1 MAANQSQLEI
11 EQSLSE
17 LFADFQPA
25 SDSLYSELPQKAIFL
40 ARFLQQRASDL
51 QTPQERR
58 QQAELDRMIHN
69 PQDKSTL
76 AQLTDQ
82 AFRSRVPARVV
93 DQLTHILDVQGIPRF
108 FSPID
113 RTLLKGFQSF
123 GSYLPGVAVPLV
135 KEKMHQETANVIL
148 PAEQEML
155 TQHLSRRRNEGV
167 RMNVNFL
174 GEALLGEEE
183 AGRRLQGYLQA
194 LQLPEIEVISVKIST
209 IYSQISSLDEE
220 HSVSVLSNRLE
231 HLYRNSG
238 KVRFRRADGR
248 EVAKFVYLDLEEYRD
263 LNITAKVF
271 MQTLDRPGLE
281 DVEAGI
287 ALQAYIPDSFV
298 IQKQINAWARQRIA
312 SGGAPVTIRVVKGAN
327 MEMERGEASL
337 RGWPQATYKTKL
349 ETDANYKRMLHEGM
363 KPENLE
369 AVRLGIA
376 SHNLFDVAY
385 GLVLAWEAGGLD
397 QVQLE
402 MLEGMANHQRRALFQ
417 LNRNLLLYA
426 PACKQQEFVNAISY
440 LIRRLDE
447 NTGPKNFLR
456 HAFHLQVDSEDWQLL
471 EQNFL
476 DSCDEISQ
484 LGEDPRRQQNRAL
497 AVPVSPRQQDDWQ
510 RFRNEPDT
518 DFCLPANIQWANQIL
533 EQWKTRCDN
542 SAVEIPLVIDG
553 TEILND
559 RPLRQSYD
567 PSRHQTVVAR
577 FREASADDIQ
587 QAVDCG
593 RRDEDGW
600 RNLKSDERT
609 KILDGVAAQLRQA
622 RGDLI
627 GAAVAEAG
635 KTILESDPEVSE
647 AIDFAEFY
655 PRSAHYLQSLDG
667 VLARGKGLV
676 AVISPWNFPIA
687 IPCGGISAAL
697 AAGNTVILKPASD
710 TALIAYEL
718 CRCFWRA
725 GVSQKTLQ
733 FTPCSGAEAG
743 QFLVSHAEVD
753 VVILTG
759 GTETAYTMLSQKP
772 DLNLLAETG
781 GKNATVVTS
790 LADRDQAIKHVIHSA
805 FSHSGQKCS
814 ATSLLV
820 LEEEIYDDV
829 KFQQALRDAVSSLPV
844 GSAWDLTTRVG
855 PLIRPPSGA
864 LLQGLKEL
872 ESGESWALLPE
883 QKQHNPAIFSP
894 GVKWGVRP
902 GSFTHNT
909 EFFGPLLGVMKA
921 KDLQQAIDLVNAT
934 GYGLTSGLESLDKRE
949 QKLWQHS
956 IKAGNLYVNRSTTGA
971 IVLRQP
977 FGGMGKSAFGPGIKA
992 GGPNY
997 VAQLMEF
1004 QESGTSQVKTEVRN
1018 PYLNA
1023 LAQHLRQLQKQG
1035 GRFPPQEVQR
1045 TLMAIASYDWHA
1057 REEFG
1062 LSHDHQRLVGQDNL
1076 RRYFP
1081 VRELRIRIH
1090 PKDTFFEIIARVC
1103 AAKSLDC
1110 RITVS
1115 LPPTWSSSVVD
1126 QLDAW
1131 TGEWAGSIEFVEE
1144 TDEALARVILTGQT
1158 DRVRYAS
1165 RNRVPQSIF
1174 DAVAASGHYVAHH
1187 NVFFHGRI
1195 ELLWYLQEQSVCIDY
1210 HRYGNLGDR
1219 AGQKRQEPL

>member
-17 LFADFQPA
+17 VFADFQPA
-25 SDSLYSELPQKAIFL
+25 PDSVYSELPQKAVFL
-40 ARFLQQRASDL
+40 ARLLQQHATEL

-82 AFRSRVPARVV
+82 AFRSKVPARVV
-93 DQLTHILDVQGIPRF
+93 DQLIHILDVQGIPRF

-155 TQHLSRRRNEGV
+155 TQHLNRRRNEGV

-183 AGRRLQGYLQA
+183 AGRRLQAYLQA
-194 LQLPEIEVISVKIST
+194 LQLPELEVISVKIST
-209 IYSQISSLDEE
+209 IYSQISALDGE

-231 HLYRNSG
+231 HLYRNAS
-238 KVRFRRADGR
+238 KARFQRADGR
-248 EVAKFVYLDLEEYRD
+248 EVAKFVYLDMEEYRD
-263 LNITAKVF
+263 LHITAKVF

-281 DVEAGI
+281 HVQAGI
-287 ALQAYIPDSFV
+287 ALQAYIPDSFMV
-298 IQKQINAWARQRIA
+298 QKQINAWARQRIA
-312 SGGAPVTIRVVKGAN
+312 KGGAPATIRVVKGAN
-327 MEMERGEASL
+327 MEMERGEASV

-363 KPENLE
+363 KPENLK

-376 SHNLFDVAY
+376 THNLFDVAY

-426 PACKQQEFVNAISY
+426 PACKQQEFVNAIAY

-447 NTGPKNFLR
+447 NTGPNNFLR
-456 HAFHLQVDSEDWQLL
+456 HAFHLQVDDEDWQLL
-471 EQNFL
+471 QREFL
-476 DSCDEISQ
+476 DSCNKINQLDE
-484 LGEDPRRQQNRAL
+484 GPRRQQNRFQ
-497 AVPVSPRQQDDWQ
+497 AVPVSPPQQNDWQ
-510 RFRNEPDT
+510 GFRNEPDT
-518 DFCLPANIQWANQIL
+518 DFCLPANIQWANEVL
-533 EQWKTRCDN
+533 EQWKTRCDD
-542 SAVEIPLVIDG
+542 SATNIPLVIDG
-553 TEILND
+553 TEILD
-559 RPLRQSYD
+559 ERPIRQSYD

-577 FREASADDIQ
+577 FRQASANDIQ
-587 QAVDCG
+587 RAVDCG

-600 RNLKSDERT
+600 RDLKSDERT
-609 KILDGVAAQLRQA
+609 RILDRVADQLRQS
-622 RGDLI
+622 RSHLI
-627 GAAVAEAG
+627 GSAVAEAG
-635 KTILESDPEVSE
+635 KTILESDSEISE

-655 PRSAHYLQSLDG
+655 PRTAHQLQSMDG
-667 VLARGKGLV
+667 VSARGKGLV
-676 AVISPWNFPIA
+676 AVVSPWNFPIS

-697 AAGNTVILKPASD
+697 AAGNTVILKPSSD
-710 TALIAYEL
+710 TVLVAYEL
-718 CRCFWRA
+718 CRCFWQA

-733 FTPCSGAEAG
+733 FTPCSGTGAG
-743 QFLVSHAEVD
+743 QLLVSHTEVD

-759 GTETAYTMLSQKP
+759 GTDTAHMMLSQKP

-790 LADRDQAIKHVIHSA
+790 LADRDQAIKHIIHSA
-805 FSHSGQKCS
+805 FGHSGQKCS

-820 LEEEIYDDV
+820 LEEELYDDA
-829 KFQQALRDAVSSLPV
+829 KFQQALRDAVRSLPV

-855 PLIRPPSGA
+855 PLIRPPSGV

-872 ESGESWALLPE
+872 EAGESWTLLPE
-883 QKQHNPAIFSP
+883 QKQDNPGLFSP
-894 GVKWGVRP
+894 GVKWGVQP

-1004 QESGTSQVKTEVRN
+1004 TENGTSQIEAEVRN
-1018 PYLNA
+1018 PHLNA
-1023 LAQHLRQLQKQG
+1023 LAQRLHQLQKQG
-1035 GRFPPQEVQR
+1035 GHFPAQEVHH
-1045 TLMAIASYDWHA
+1045 TLMAIASYDWYA

-1062 LSHDHQRLVGQDNL
+1062 LSHDHQQLVGQDNL
-1076 RRYFP
+1076 RRYLPFQE
-1081 VRELRIRIH
+1081 VRIRIH
-1090 PKDTFFEIIARVC
+1090 PKDTFFETFARVC
-1103 AAKSLDC
+1103 AAKSLGC

-1115 LPPTWSSSVVD
+1115 LPPTWSSSVVE

-1131 TGEWAGSIEFVEE
+1131 TEEWAGSIEFVEE
-1144 TDEALARVILTGQT
+1144 TDEALAHVVRTGQT

-1165 RNRVPQSIF
+1165 RKRVPQIIF
-1174 DAVAASGHYVAHH
+1174 NAGATSGHYVAHN